1 MPKKQKVDLKNRKDT
16 IRKIFRYI
24 KRYKRYLFLS
34 ILLAVVCVSTT
45 LYIPILIGNI
55 IDQILGKGA
64 VHFTAVLVIL
74 KKMIVVIFITA
85 AAQWLMNLCNN
96 HMTYHVVADIRKDA
110 FRKIQNLPIRYL
122 DQHSYGDLVSRMIA
136 DADLFADGLLLG
148 FTQLFTGVVT
158 ILLTLVFML
167 QINVKITL
175 IVVCIT
181 PISFGVANFISKRTF
196 HMFQKQ
202 SKARGEETVY
212 IEQMLGNQ
220 KVVKSFQRED
230 QCLAEFDEINDQLG
244 TYSLFATF
252 YSSLTNPAT
261 RFVNNLVYMG
271 VGIFGAISVI
281 HGRLSVGELTA
292 FLSYA
297 NQYNKPFNDISSVIT
312 ELQNSL
318 ACAERI
324 FELMEEEP
332 QPSEPD
338 NAITLTHVDGS
349 ITLKD
354 VAFSYD
360 KNQPLIEG
368 FQLKVK
374 PGERIAIVGP
384 TGCGKTTLINLL
396 MRFYDVDKGSIS
408 LNNHDIRQITRNS
421 LRHNFGMVLQDTW
434 LKTATIYENIL
445 MGKPSATKEEVVLA
459 AKQAHAD
466 PFIKRLPNGYDT
478 VIGEDGGLLSQGE
491 KQLLCIARV
500 MLCFPPML
508 ILDEATSSIDTR
520 TELLV
525 QNAFTNLMKDRT
537 CFIVAHRLS
546 TIRQADLILVMD
558 QGKIIERGTHKSLLE
573 QKGFYAKLYH
583 SQFAQESNM

>member
-1 MPKKQKVDLKNRKDT
+1 MPKKEALKLKNKKGT
-16 IRKIFRYI
+16 IQKIFRYI
-24 KRYKRYLFLS
+24 KHYKLFLFLS
-34 ILLAVVCVSTT
+34 LVLALICVATT
-45 LYIPILIGNI
+45 LYIPILIGDI
-55 IDQILGKGA
+55 VDQIVGKGA
-64 VHFTAVLVIL
+64 VSFPAVILILKRMIAVIFVTAV
-74 KKMIVVIFITA
+74 
-85 AAQWLMNLCNN
+85 AQWLMNLCNN

-110 FRKIQNLPIRYL
+110 FRKIQDLPIRYL
-122 DQHSYGDLVSRMIA
+122 DQHSSGDLVSRIIA
-136 DADLFADGLLLG
+136 DADLFADGLLMG
-148 FTQLFTGVVT
+148 FTQLFTGIIT
-158 ILLTLVFML
+158 ILLTLVFMI
-167 QINVKITL
+167 QINGKITL

-181 PISFGVANFISKRTF
+181 PISFAIANFISKRTF
-196 HMFQKQ
+196 HMFQQQ
-202 SKARGEETVY
+202 SKARGTETVF
-212 IEQMLGNQ
+212 IEEMIGNQ
-220 KVVKSFQRED
+220 KVVKSFHREE
-230 QCLAEFDEINDQLG
+230 QNLEEFDEINDKLG
-244 TYSLFATF
+244 EYSLLATF

-281 HGRLSVGELTA
+281 NGRLSVGSLTA

-324 FELMEEEP
+324 FTLMEEEA
-332 QPSEPD
+332 QTSEPPH
-338 NAITLTHVDGS
+338 AIDLTQVDGS
-349 ITLKD
+349 ISIKNVD
-354 VAFSYD
+354 FSYE
-360 KNQPLIEG
+360 KERPFIEN
-368 FQLKVK
+368 FHLDVR

-396 MRFYDVDKGSIS
+396 MRFYDVDKGTIEIMG
-408 LNNHDIRQITRNS
+408 HEIRDITRNS
-421 LRHNFGMVLQDTW
+421 LRHNFGMVLQETW
-434 LKTATIYENIL
+434 LRTATIYDNIL
-445 MGKPSATKEEVVLA
+445 MGNPSATKEEVLWA

-466 PFIKRLPNGYDT
+466 AFIKRMPNGYDT
-478 VIGEDGGLLSQGE
+478 VIGEDGGLLSQGQ

-546 TIRQADLILVMD
+546 TIRSADVILVMED
-558 QGKIIERGTHKSLLE
+558 GKIIERGTHESLL
-573 QKGFYAKLYH
+573 QQHGFYAKLYH
-583 SQFAQESNM
+583 SQFAN